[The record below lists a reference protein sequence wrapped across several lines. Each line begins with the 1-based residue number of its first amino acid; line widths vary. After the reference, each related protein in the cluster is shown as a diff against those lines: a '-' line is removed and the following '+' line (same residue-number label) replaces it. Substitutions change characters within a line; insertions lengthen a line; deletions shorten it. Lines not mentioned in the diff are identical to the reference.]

1 MSGHLLYQ
9 FSLQPR
15 KAFDLQYAI
24 DASEGSIAEHCL
36 GLDLSHVKELVDGE
50 ASGEGVAP
58 ALLPVFPQF
67 LKELV
72 DPVDVLV
79 RGGEVVQLLVDLP
92 GVQVG
97 DGERT
102 VGTHGE
108 QVASIV

>member
-1 MSGHLLYQ
+1 MSLHLLYQ
-9 FSLQPR
+9 FCLQPR
-15 KAFDLQYAI
+15 EAFDLQYAI
-24 DASEGSIAEHCL
+24 DASEGSIAEHRL
-36 GLDLSHVKELVDGE
+36 GLDSSHVKELVDSE
-50 ASGEGVAP
+50 ASGKGVAS

-67 LKELV
+67 FKELV
-72 DPVDVLV
+72 DSVDILV